1 MLGRIRRICRDIS
14 YTMAPKNSIYTFY
27 GFIPFGSWRKI
38 STGTLSFLLQLQN
51 YSSILFYYFSLSNV
65 FYIFFK
71 MYILI
76 DNTQRI
82 QESEKL
88 KLMIIPLSQLISQSI
103 LQSIKNIQS
112 PIDQLTNWYCK
123 WYMQEVSFF
132 KLLYLCRQYS
142 RNSIG
147 KQGKPLV
154 ARRNPMNQLTVKP
167 TNAYNLQEGYQ
178 HQWYSSC
185 LVIKHLKHVHSSLAN
200 KKRKRILIE
209 LLINYIS
216 LLVVNS

>member
-14 YTMAPKNSIYTFY
+14 YTMAPKNFIYTFLWFY
-27 GFIPFGSWRKI
+27 SIW
-38 STGTLSFLLQLQN
+38 FLAQDIN
-51 YSSILFYYFSLSNV
+51 WDIVFPAPVAILFIYFILLFFSNV

-88 KLMIIPLSQLISQSI
+88 KLMIIPVSQLISQSI